1 MSGFLFIFTY
11 IIKDNYMNKANG
23 FAEWMLKIQSVHYAN
38 NEAMDRA
45 YCKLTEYEKEKRD

>member
-1 MSGFLFIFTY
+1 
-11 IIKDNYMNKANG
+11 MNKALG

-45 YCKLTEYEKEKRD
+45 FNRLTNYEKEEENRWVR

>member
-1 MSGFLFIFTY
+1 
-11 IIKDNYMNKANG
+11 MNKANG

-45 YCKLTEYEKEKRD
+45 YCKLTEYEKEEQNRWVR